1 MPITDRAEFERLM
14 LQIERDLMAQAHLR
28 MLLTAA
34 DTSVTNHLEQLQA
47 VKTRMRRTRQDGE
60 RGRAERLPSDMA

>member
-28 MLLTAA
+28 TLLTAA
-34 DTSVTNHLEQLQA
+34 DTSVTNHVQELQA
-47 VKTRMRRTRQDGE
+47 VKARMRRTREDEE
-60 RGRAERLPSDMA
+60 RARG

>member
-1 MPITDRAEFERLM
+1 MPTTDPAEFERLM

-34 DTSVTNHLEQLQA
+34 DSSVTNHLEQLQT
-47 VKTRMRRTRQDGE
+47 VKARMRRTREDRE
-60 RGRAERLPSDMA
+60 RARG